1 MTEVKNPQNQ
11 ELTPELTEV
20 EQEQQL
26 SEQRIIRR
34 EKLAAKKVRELFT
47 AP

>member
-1 MTEVKNPQNQ
+1 MTEEKNLQNQ
-11 ELTPELTEV
+11 ELAPELTEA

-34 EKLAAKKVRELFT
+34 EKLAKLLRL
-47 AP
+47 